1 MKASRLVLAVLTTG
15 GLAAF
20 PGCLVPQTQLSE
32 CQAQNRALSEQNRA
46 QWAEL
51 ENLKVHSR
59 NIEDKLMRTE
69 EEMALLQDRVGL
81 DGRQLAGLQRER
93 AALSDRLNGS
103 AGGRSPLSPQ
113 ASRQLAELARR
124 YPSLRYD
131 PALGIAKLD
140 TDILFDSGQA
150 DLKPAA
156 QELLQE
162 LSRVLKS
169 PEGSELKVIVVGHT
183 DDRAVAKRPARDQ
196 FPNNFHLS
204 TARALAVADQLR
216 QAGIA
221 EQRVGV
227 AGMGSHQP
235 IAPNASAKD
244 RQKNRRVEIFV
255 MAPEVP
261 VVGWTD
267 SMPGVY

>member
-1 MKASRLVLAVLTTG
+1 MKARRLEIAVSVAA
-15 GLAAF
+15 GLAAI
-20 PGCLVPQTQLSE
+20 PGCLVPQTQLLE

-59 NIEDKLMRTE
+59 NTENNLMRTE
-69 EEMALLQDRVGL
+69 EELALLQDRVGL
-81 DGRQLAGLQRER
+81 DGKRLGRLQRER
-93 AALSDRLNGS
+93 AALGDPLYGL
-103 AGGRSPLSPQ
+103 GGRAPLSPQ
-113 ASRQLAELARR
+113 SSRQLEGLARR
-124 YPSLRYD
+124 FPSLHYD
-131 PALGIAKLD
+131 PALGVAKLD

-150 DLKPAA
+150 ELKPAA
-156 QELLQE
+156 QKLLHELA
-162 LSRVLKS
+162 SALKS
-169 PEGSELKVIVVGHT
+169 PEQSELKVVVVGHT

-196 FPNNFHLS
+196 YPNNFHLS

-221 EQRVGV
+221 EPRVGI

-235 IAPNASAKD
+235 IASNDTATD

-255 MAPEVP
+255 MAPDVP
-261 VVGWTD
+261 VVGWTE
-267 SMPGVY
+267 SVPSVY